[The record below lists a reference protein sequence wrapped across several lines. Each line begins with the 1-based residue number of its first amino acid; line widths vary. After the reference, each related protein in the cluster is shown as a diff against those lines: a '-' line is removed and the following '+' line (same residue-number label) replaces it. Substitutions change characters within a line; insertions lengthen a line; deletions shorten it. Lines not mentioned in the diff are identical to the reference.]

1 MAANKPQEE
10 SVMAQNPAS
19 GYLPGDPR
27 YGLSGEPLRQYYR
40 QKPAQWMIIA
50 WDAAGKAGVRA
61 AHLAA
66 QKDYARA
73 LGERLIGYGHIV
85 SDDGS
90 AVHAT
95 TWFVQLDDRAAAEAF
110 VAHDPLNRAGVYDK
124 TDIRRW
130 SNSFL
135 KRAADYQRKGMQ
147 QYLCTGSKIPD
158 APDFFARHLHA
169 HESYFK
175 EYEASFIFRG
185 PLRSP
190 DGTEN
195 VGTALLLEL
204 PDRAAADH
212 FWYNEPFAANGGYQQ
227 DSRIY
232 RWTFGD

>member
-1 MAANKPQEE
+1 MAPSE
-10 SVMAQNPAS
+10 AS

-27 YGLSGEPLRQYYR
+27 YGLSGESLRQYYR
-40 QKPAQWMIIA
+40 EKPAQWMIIA
-50 WDAAGKAGVRA
+50 WDGIGKSGVRV
-61 AHLAA
+61 AHIAA
-66 QKDYARA
+66 QRDYARR

-85 SDDGS
+85 SDDAS
-90 AVHAT
+90 AVLAT

-110 VAHDPLNRAGVYDK
+110 VADDPLSRAGVYEK

-135 KRAADYQRKGMQ
+135 KRAADYKRRGMQ
-147 QYLCTGSKIPD
+147 QYLCTGSKIPGA
-158 APDFFARHLHA
+158 APFFAQHLQA
-169 HESYFK
+169 HETYFK
-175 EYEASFIFRG
+175 TYQDSFIFRG

-204 PDRAAADH
+204 PDRAAAEH
-212 FWYNEPFAANGGYQQ
+212 FWNNEPFAGNGGYQD

-232 RWTFGD
+232 RWVFGD

>member
-1 MAANKPQEE
+1 MASSSEE
-10 SVMAQNPAS
+10 S

-27 YGLSGEPLRQYYR
+27 YGLTGEALRQYYR
-40 QKPAQWMIIA
+40 EKPAQWVIIA
-50 WDAAGKAGVRA
+50 WDRARQAGARA
-61 AHLAA
+61 ANSNA
-66 QKDYARA
+66 QKDYAMA

-90 AVHAT
+90 ATLAT

-110 VAHDPLNRAGVYDK
+110 VTNDPLNRVGVYEK

-130 SNSFL
+130 SNSYL
-135 KRAADYQRKGMQ
+135 KRAADYKRKGLQ

-158 APDFFARHLHA
+158 AAPFFAKHLNA
-169 HESYFK
+169 HETYFK
-175 EYEASFIFRG
+175 GYEDSFIFRG

-190 DGTEN
+190 DGADI

-204 PDRAAADH
+204 PDRAAAEH
-212 FWYNEPFAANGGYQQ
+212 FCNNEPFAANGGYQD

-232 RWTFGD
+232 RWEFGD

>member
-1 MAANKPQEE
+1 MASGNE
-10 SVMAQNPAS
+10 S

-40 QKPAQWMIIA
+40 EKPAQWMIIA
-50 WDAAGKAGVRA
+50 WDRAGQASAREA
-61 AHLAA
+61 NIPA
-66 QKDYARA
+66 QKEYARA

-85 SDDGS
+85 SDDAS
-90 AVHAT
+90 ATLAT
-95 TWFVQLDDRAAAEAF
+95 TWFVQLNDRAAAEAF
-110 VAHDPLNRAGVYDK
+110 VANDPLKHAGVYDRI
-124 TDIRRW
+124 DIRRW

-135 KRAADYQRKGMQ
+135 KRAADYKRKGMQ

-158 APDFFARHLHA
+158 SQAFFAKHLYA

-175 EYEASFIFRG
+175 GYGDSFIFRG

-190 DGTEN
+190 DGTDN

-204 PDRAAADH
+204 PDRAAAER
-212 FWYNEPFAANGGYQQ
+212 FWNNEPFAANGGYQA

-232 RWTFGD
+232 RWVFGD

>member
-1 MAANKPQEE
+1 MASGNET
-10 SVMAQNPAS
+10 

-40 QKPAQWMIIA
+40 EKPAQWMIIA
-50 WDAAGKAGVRA
+50 WDRPGQAQLREASIT
-61 AHLAA
+61 A
-66 QKDYARA
+66 QKEYARA
-73 LGERLIGYGHIV
+73 LGERLIGYGHIL

-90 AVHAT
+90 RTLAT

-110 VAHDPLNRAGVYDK
+110 VANDPLKHAGVYERV
-124 TDIRRW
+124 DIRRW

-135 KRAADYQRKGMQ
+135 KRAVDYKRRGMQ

-158 APDFFARHLHA
+158 APAFFAQHLHA

-175 EYEASFIFRG
+175 SYEDSFIFRG

-190 DGTEN
+190 DGTDN

-204 PDRAAADH
+204 PDRAAADR
-212 FWYNEPFAANGGYQQ
+212 FWNNEPFAANGGYQK

-232 RWTFGD
+232 RWQFGD

>member
-1 MAANKPQEE
+1 
-10 SVMAQNPAS
+10 MAQSQAS

-40 QKPAQWMIIA
+40 EKPAQWMIIA
-50 WDAAGKAGVRA
+50 WDAVGKAGGRA
-61 AHLAA
+61 DHIAA
-66 QKDYARA
+66 QKHYASA

-90 AVHAT
+90 AVLAT
-95 TWFVQLDDRAAAEAF
+95 TWFVQLDNRAAAEAF
-110 VAHDPLNRAGVYDK
+110 VANDPLNRAGVYEK
-124 TDIRRW
+124 VDIRRW

-135 KRAADYQRKGMQ
+135 KRAADYRRKGLQ
-147 QYLCTGSKIPD
+147 QYLCTGSKITD
-158 APDFFARHLHA
+158 AAAFFAQHLHA

-175 EYEASFIFRG
+175 KYEESFIFRG

-195 VGTALLLEL
+195 IGTALLLEL
-204 PDRAAADH
+204 PDRAAAEN
-212 FWYNEPFAANGGYQQ
+212 FWNNEPFAANGGYQD

-232 RWTFGD
+232 RWIFGDQP